1 MNEHDATELAYKNGY
16 KQGQIDAV
24 QRMRDT
30 IKERCFKGGIYP
42 MFVASVVEN
51 VARELLKEANR

>member
-1 MNEHDATELAYKNGY
+1 MNEHDATETAYKNGY
-16 KQGQIDAV
+16 KQGQTDTV

-51 VARELLKEANR
+51 VARELIEEANQ

>member
-1 MNEHDATELAYKNGY
+1 MNTHDATETAYKNGY
-16 KQGQIDAV
+16 KQGKIDAV

-42 MFVASVVEN
+42 MFVASVVAN
-51 VARELLKEANR
+51 VAKELIEEANQ